1 MGQMQS
7 DMDKHSASMHESH
20 ASTRW
25 VGGGGGGGQGTV
37 AVFVA

>member
-25 VGGGGGGGQGTV
+25 VGGGGSQGTV